1 VCTRHPFGN
10 LDDGPPLRTWR
21 DLAPLWYELS
31 GQGAQPAAALVWGDW
46 GSCTP
51 RPASESPGPCPRA
64 VHPIVAMGAVRH
76 LKVGVGSPPDGL
88 TWRIPGL
95 APYRRRPP
103 RNVVR
108 APPVDRGCGA
118 GAGPVLQ
125 RVWPVPGGHQMA
137 EAAPAPLR
145 HTPGGRLGGP
155 GASPRRDL
163 PVRRARTPIRVCDSA
178 PGRDS
183 GHGGMPRP
191 ARWTRRPQ
199 CCGGLSSTSTA
210 RSRCFCSSGGRRLT
224 GGKGSAARAG
234 RQGPALGAARGVAGP
249 PGRCCWRW
257 HPRVGFTHPGH
268 RRRVNDVLACEKDL
282 ACRIG
287 RGDSA
292 RGEVRPAPRTF
303 EECGGLW
310 FPGLERGSHPRG
322 GAQ

>member
-1 VCTRHPFGN
+1 VYAPAGFRVAGAVPPGGPSNRGDGRGPTPQSWRRESARRVDVAYPRFGAV
-10 LDDGPPLRTWR
+10 PSKATAER
-21 DLAPLWYELS
+21 
-31 GQGAQPAAALVWGDW
+31 
-46 GSCTP
+46 
-51 RPASESPGPCPRA
+51 GPC
-64 VHPIVAMGAVRH
+64 
-76 LKVGVGSPPDGL
+76 
-88 TWRIPGL
+88 
-95 APYRRRPP
+95 
-103 RNVVR
+103 
-108 APPVDRGCGA
+108 PPVDRGCGA